1 MSVTDGRVERGLSM
15 PPWRGRSEGVV
26 CAYRIDRSTCRR
38 ETAASLS
45 SQSLAPWSC
54 CGQTWRLRQQLV
66 LVQGGAVLVCSR
78 QSVSLLA
85 LLRVGDLR
93 LGGVGWL
100 LGHVARL
107 YRRVDG
113 SVYYAV
119 CWNVYFSSVSELQ
132 HACSDVARQG
142 GGGETQ
148 QDGKGKR
155 DACPYTMHHHV
166 SQAAAV
172 HPMR

>member
-119 CWNVYFSSVSELQ
+119 CWNVYFSSVSDSSM
-132 HACSDVARQG
+132 HAATLLGRV
-142 GGGETQ
+142 
-148 QDGKGKR
+148 
-155 DACPYTMHHHV
+155 
-166 SQAAAV
+166 AAAK
-172 HPMR
+172 HNRTGRGSGMHAHTQCTTM